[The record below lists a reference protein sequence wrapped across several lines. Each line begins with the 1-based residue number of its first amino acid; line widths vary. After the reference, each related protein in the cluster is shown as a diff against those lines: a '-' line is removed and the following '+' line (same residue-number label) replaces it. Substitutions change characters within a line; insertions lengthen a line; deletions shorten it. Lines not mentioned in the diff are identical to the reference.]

1 MRTICTS
8 VFSNLRVNWVG
19 NPDKGG
25 INFTGTFVDAENG
38 KNAAIKFRVWN
49 ENMAVFNTANVHS
62 GKLVD
67 VVAELRSTGEY
78 VVRHIAPAANAV
90 GQAANN
96 SAAAPAAQ
104 KATSVQ
110 ATRPALTPEEQKM
123 QQFKSVA
130 NDVFAH
136 GLAHL

>member
-1 MRTICTS
+1 MRTTCTS
-8 VFSNLRVNWVG
+8 IFANLRVNWVG

-25 INFTGTFVDAENG
+25 INFTGTFVDAESS
-38 KNAAIKFRVWN
+38 KSTIKFRVWN

-67 VVAELRSTGEY
+67 VIAELRSTGEY
-78 VVRHIAPAANAV
+78 VVRHIAPAANAG
-90 GQAANN
+90 GQANP
-96 SAAAPAAQ
+96 AAATATHAAQ
-104 KATSVQ
+104 KVAS
-110 ATRPALTPEEQKM
+110 AEPAKPEMTPEEKKM

-136 GLAHL
+136 GLANL